1 MVLVA
6 GILIGLGAVVW
17 ILLALT
23 VFDKVSAWRYNR
35 RKAKLRALNQAFA
48 EGYSAALG
56 EYAKQ
61 PVQTYRAV
69 LVTPDRPQPDHYME
83 QVRHRIEALTGRQE
97 AINYPRGS

>member
-1 MVLVA
+1 MIYLYLLGVVACAWFGLKFADYVHAVL
-6 GILIGLGAVVW
+6 
-17 ILLALT
+17 
-23 VFDKVSAWRYNR
+23 YER
-35 RKAKLRALNQAFA
+35 RRAKQQAAREAFA